1 MDFHDILTNIN
12 TNINPFMSNLSF
24 MEAFIIGALIASVII
39 LLPVIIY
46 IVFFDV
52 TVDTNI
58 HYFAFYDQKKD
69 KITYNKSNK
78 FRRTFN
84 KIYMNYSLKKEITNT
99 IDAFNDHSNN
109 FTINNIPRSLRL
121 VFTGQNGIGK
131 TTLIETIASE
141 YNYGLINF
149 PRDNYSESMIHK
161 FFKDINTIFPERVI
175 VFFNKIDFKDL
186 YATNKRLYNLIAE
199 FVIKTDRDNLFIFTF
214 NNLDDIPPE
223 FNTTYHVHQQYMME
237 VHINNIMDM
246 ISDNIDDD
254 DDIELSKIKNK
265 LLSYNHKLTP
275 GYIIPYLM
283 FNNNFQKSLDQFLI
297 NH

>member
-1 MDFHDILTNIN
+1 MNFHDITTNIN
-12 TNINPFMSNLSF
+12 TNINPFMAKLSF
-24 MEAFIIGALIASVII
+24 MEAFFITIVITLTIAVIP
-39 LLPVIIY
+39 LAIY
-46 IVFFDV
+46 FVFFDV
-52 TVDTNI
+52 AVDTNI

-69 KITYNKSNK
+69 KITYHKSNK
-78 FRRTFN
+78 FRRTIN
-84 KIYMNYSLKKEITNT
+84 KIYMNHSLKKEIVTT

-121 VFTGQNGIGK
+121 VFTGKEGIGK

-149 PRDNYSESMIHK
+149 PCDNYSESMIHK
-161 FFKDINTIFPERVI
+161 FFKDLNTIFPERVI
-175 VFFNKIDFKDL
+175 VLFNKIDFKDL
-186 YATNKRLYNLIAE
+186 YKTNKHLYNLIAE

-214 NNLDDIPPE
+214 NNLDDIPME

-246 ISDNIDDD
+246 ISDNIEDEV
-254 DDIELSKIKNK
+254 ELSKIKNK
-265 LLSYNHKLTP
+265 LLSFNHKLTP

-283 FNNNFQKSLDQFLI
+283 FNDDFQKSLDQFLI
-297 NH
+297 KH

>member
-12 TNINPFMSNLSF
+12 TNINPFMSKLSF
-24 MEAFIIGALIASVII
+24 MEAFLITLIIASIFILVPIVIY
-39 LLPVIIY
+39 L
-46 IVFFDV
+46 VFFDV

-58 HYFAFYDQKKD
+58 HYFAFYDNKKD
-69 KITYNKSNK
+69 KITYHKNNK

-84 KIYMNYSLKKEITNT
+84 KIYMNYSLKKEIVDT
-99 IDAFNDHSNN
+99 IDAFNDHSHK

-121 VFTGQNGIGK
+121 VFTGKEGIGK

-161 FFKDINTIFPERVI
+161 FFKDLNTIFPERVI
-175 VFFNKIDFKDL
+175 VLFNKIDFKDL
-186 YATNKRLYNLIAE
+186 YRTNKHLYNLIAE

-214 NNLDDIPPE
+214 NSLDDIPQE
-223 FNTTYHVHQQYMME
+223 FNTTYHVHQQYLME

-246 ISDNIDDD
+246 ISDNIEDEV
-254 DDIELSKIKNK
+254 ELSKIKNK

-275 GYIIPYLM
+275 GHIIPYLM
-283 FNNNFQKSLDQFLI
+283 FNDDFQKSLDQFLI
-297 NH
+297 KH

>member
-1 MDFHDILTNIN
+1 MDFHDIMTNIN
-12 TNINPFMSNLSF
+12 TNINPFMAKLSF
-24 MEAFIIGALIASVII
+24 MEAFLISIVITLTI
-39 LLPVIIY
+39 VVIPFIIY
-46 IVFFDV
+46 FVFFDV

-69 KITYNKSNK
+69 IITYHKNNK

-84 KIYMNYSLKKEITNT
+84 KLYMNYSLKKEIITT
-99 IDAFNDHSNN
+99 IDAFNDHSHN
-109 FTINNIPRSLRL
+109 FIINNIPRSLRL
-121 VFTGQNGIGK
+121 VFTGKEGIGK

-149 PRDNYSESMIHK
+149 PHDNYSESTIHK

-186 YATNKRLYNLIAE
+186 YKTNKHLYNLIAD

-214 NNLDDIPPE
+214 NNLDDIPLE
-223 FNTTYHVHQQYMME
+223 FNTKYHVHHQYMME
-237 VHINNIMDM
+237 VHIDNIMDM
-246 ISDNIDDD
+246 ISDNIEDEV
-254 DDIELSKIKNK
+254 ELSKIKNK

-283 FNNNFQKSLDQFLI
+283 FNDDFQKSLDQFLI